1 MALAQQNNNNTTT
14 QAGMNSALGQTAI
27 GGVGGQSMTVGPGG
41 LGPGGVKMDS
51 NDKWFNNP
59 QYRVTV
65 TKPTRMFISLMQ
77 PDERVSDKS
86 YIPCNFLVV
95 KSKVRANFKIYT
107 FNYM

>member
-1 MALAQQNNNNTTT
+1 
-14 QAGMNSALGQTAI
+14 
-27 GGVGGQSMTVGPGG
+27 MTVGPGG

-77 PDERVSDKS
+77 PD
-86 YIPCNFLVV
+86 
-95 KSKVRANFKIYT
+95 
-107 FNYM
+107 